1 MEDISKTKILIV
13 DDDVFT
19 IRLLT
24 EILVSNPDYEIL
36 TASTGSSAIDV
47 VLREMPSL
55 IIMDWQMPEI
65 SGIEATMLL
74 KQNLQ
79 TKDIPIIIISGVMS
93 SSEDAGKAI
102 FTGAIDFMRKP
113 VEKAELLAR
122 VSSILQLSKA
132 YIRIKE
138 QNFVLQEQLT
148 TKMLDIQQFES
159 MRDNILKGLNSIKE
173 SDAQEDTKQMV
184 NIIES
189 YISGRNTKI
198 NWDGFK
204 TQVNTLFPDFFKK
217 LSQKQL
223 TNYELQLCA
232 YIRLNMNSKQISNLM
247 YTSLNTIN
255 IARKRLKKKLGLG
268 AGESLQIYLQNI

>member
-65 SGIEATMLL
+65 SGIEATILL

-79 TKDIPIIIISGVMS
+79 TKDIPIILISGVTS

-138 QNFVLQEQLT
+138 QNFLLQEQLT

-173 SDAQEDTKQMV
+173 SDAQEDTKQMI

-204 TQVNTLFPDFFKK
+204 TQVDTLFPDFFKK
-217 LSQKQL
+217 LSKKQL

-268 AGESLQIYLQNI
+268 AGESLQIFLQNI

>member
-24 EILVSNPDYEIL
+24 EILVSNPNYEIL